1 MFEYLFKFLS
11 RASKISSAILL
22 KGNITIVLLLLPKP
36 SPSCFSVLFRRLP
49 FPHCS
54 PFIKSY
60 GLLTGRTLAGSMLPT
75 PYILKS
81 INCLLSFFFFWFI
94 YLLFA
99 SFLFYLKLRGF
110 LLFGPIQCAQKSSKL
125 LKEQIKLRFCLFL
138 ILLFLLPQLVNI
150 RNKGLHTR

>member
-11 RASKISSAILL
+11 RTSKILSAIWL

-49 FPHCS
+49 FPRCS

-75 PYILKS
+75 PYIIKVFHKLL
-81 INCLLSFFFFWFI
+81 IIIFFFCLLFV
-94 YLLFA
+94 
-99 SFLFYLKLRGF
+99 SFLFYLKLRVF

-138 ILLFLLPQLVNI
+138 ILLFLL
-150 RNKGLHTR
+150 RSW